1 MTLLG
6 KAFSVIIVLLSLAFM
21 VLALAV
27 NATHRNWRD
36 KALALKTQIEE
47 TNLSNEQLRDAQQ
60 RTQAAL
66 DREQAARRTAIA
78 SLQTAL
84 DQLEGE
90 LALSEDTVQKKEA
103 RNTELAQLDR
113 SRAEEL
119 KILTDDN
126 KRLRDLIRKEQE
138 DRDQLF
144 AQTLVLT
151 DQMNALRGIRLEL
164 ETRNNQLVSQV
175 TRYKEVTDAH
185 GINISDPLD
194 GAPPQRNG
202 TILAVNRPNLL
213 VELSLG
219 HDDGLRPGH
228 LLDVTRSG
236 RYLGKVRVRNADPNR
251 AVAEILPDYSQG
263 IIQENDRVDTT
274 LD

>member
-60 RTQAAL
+60 RTQSAL

-84 DQLEGE
+84 DQLESE

-164 ETRNNQLVSQV
+164 ETRNNQLVAQV

-236 RYLGKVRVRNADPNR
+236 RYVGKVRVRNADPNR
-251 AVAEILPDYSQG
+251 AVAEILPDYIQG

>member
-6 KAFSVIIVLLSLAFM
+6 KSFSVIIVLLSLAFM

-36 KALALKTQIEE
+36 KMLALKTQIEE

-78 SLQTAL
+78 ALQTSL

-164 ETRNNQLVSQV
+164 ETRNNQLVAQV

-202 TILAVNRPNLL
+202 TILAVNRPSLL

-236 RYLGKVRVRNADPNR
+236 RYLGKIRVRNADPNR

-263 IIQENDRVDTT
+263 IIKENDRVDTT